1 MGGANFGPEHADQI
15 ADLIWRYQKLNG
27 RIKPELL
34 SPDTFSIVN
43 YDEAEQVLA
52 DYQAIVTES
61 KKLQSELPDDER
73 DAFFEFVIDPAE
85 AYWNV
90 ANLYVTV
97 AKNHLFAAQGR
108 ASANHFA
115 DDAEAPFQKDQALSN
130 YFNQTLGNGRWDH
143 MMDQTHIGYTRW
155 QQPPENRMPEVTRI
169 DVPRAASLGVAVEG
183 SPSAWPGDAAP
194 AILPDIDSFNRQ
206 SRYIDVFNRGSKPFR
221 FKAEASKSWV
231 LLSHGSGTID
241 ADLRLWAWVDWNKAP
256 RGISTATIT
265 ISGAGKSVPVIFSAV
280 YPGEITPQNL
290 DGFLES
296 DGCVSMEAEHFT
308 KKIDS
313 KSSQWYR
320 IAGYGRT
327 LSAMT
332 IASSTDPPTGNPC
345 LEYKMYLFHPG
356 NAEVSVMIAPTQA
369 FVPGR
374 GLRFAISIDDQTP
387 QVVDSLA
394 DHTQR
399 DWQIS
404 VINSIREVKIPLTI
418 DSPGYHTLKFW
429 MVDPAIVLEK
439 IVVDLGGVRPS
450 FLGPPES
457 YHRLGN

>member
-1 MGGANFGPEHADQI
+1 
-15 ADLIWRYQKLNG
+15 
-27 RIKPELL
+27 
-34 SPDTFSIVN
+34 
-43 YDEAEQVLA
+43 
-52 DYQAIVTES
+52 
-61 KKLQSELPDDER
+61 
-73 DAFFEFVIDPAE
+73 
-85 AYWNV
+85 
-90 ANLYVTV
+90 
-97 AKNHLFAAQGR
+97 
-108 ASANHFA
+108 
-115 DDAEAPFQKDQALSN
+115 
-130 YFNQTLGNGRWDH
+130 
-143 MMDQTHIGYTRW
+143 
-155 QQPPENRMPEVTRI
+155 
-169 DVPRAASLGVAVEG
+169 VEG

-206 SRYIDVFNRGSKPFR
+206 NRYIDVFNRGRSPFQ

-231 LLSHGSGTID
+231 LLSRGSGTID
-241 ADLRLWAWVDWNKAP
+241 GDLRLWVSVDWNKAP
-256 RGISTATIT
+256 RGTSTVTIT
-265 ISGAGKSVPVIFSAV
+265 ISGAGKSVPVTFTALN
-280 YPGEITPQNL
+280 PREITSENL

-345 LEYKMYLFHPG
+345 LEYKIYLFDSG
-356 NAEVSVMIAPTQA
+356 SAEVSVLIAPTQA

-394 DHTQR
+394 DNTQR

-404 VINSIREVKIPLTI
+404 VINSIRVVKVPITI

-439 IVVDLGGVRPS
+439 IVVDLGGVKPS
-450 FLGPPES
+450 FLGPRES
-457 YHRLGN
+457 FHRLGG